1 MVREQ
6 SPGGFLLQ
14 QLLSVMVKS
23 CYRRAIL
30 STRDYPQGCQLH
42 SCERLHFGV
51 ASDFG
56 SLLRVVFDA
65 AALLLR
71 SYSY

>member
-1 MVREQ
+1 
-6 SPGGFLLQ
+6 
-14 QLLSVMVKS
+14 MVKS

-30 STRDYPQGCQLH
+30 STRDYLPGCQLH
-42 SCERLHFGV
+42 SCERLHLGV

-71 SYSY
+71 SFSY